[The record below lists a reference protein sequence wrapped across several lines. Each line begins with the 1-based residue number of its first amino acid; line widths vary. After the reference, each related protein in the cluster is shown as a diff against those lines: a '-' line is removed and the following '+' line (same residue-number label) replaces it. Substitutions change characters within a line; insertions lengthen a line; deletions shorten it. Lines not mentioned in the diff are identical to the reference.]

1 MHGDASAGV
10 GAGGRCDRS
19 KMELLIRQVNAKKL
33 PFACLSVYGTID
45 SAVETVLV
53 GDTLLVGGGGGGE
66 A

>member
-1 MHGDASAGV
+1 MQQPASIPVAVAQQVEFAGQ
-10 GAGGRCDRS
+10 A
-19 KMELLIRQVNAKKL
+19 EEA
-33 PFACLSVYGTID
+33 ID

>member
-1 MHGDASAGV
+1 MVPGAMVPGMQQPASIPVAVAQQVEFAGPAEEV
-10 GAGGRCDRS
+10 
-19 KMELLIRQVNAKKL
+19 
-33 PFACLSVYGTID
+33 ID